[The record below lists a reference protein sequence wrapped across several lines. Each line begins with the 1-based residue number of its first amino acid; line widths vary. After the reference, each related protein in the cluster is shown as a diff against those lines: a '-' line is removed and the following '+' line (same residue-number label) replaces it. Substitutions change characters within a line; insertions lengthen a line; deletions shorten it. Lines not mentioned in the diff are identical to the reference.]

1 MNLDLGELN
10 CDVIRNIESIRNKMS
25 TQFCVD
31 LFIKKVLIQIV
42 VADTKNTLPVLFGR
56 VFF

>member
-10 CDVIRNIESIRNKMS
+10 CDVIRNKIS